1 MTARKLEKQ
10 QWRAFFDR
18 VSRSIEGKRA
28 EIEVASLAIGDQIE
42 AEWLPLLGIVYD
54 PKDDAVEVLLE
65 GLGHLIRRPREVQ
78 VDESL
83 DGLARVIV
91 VDADDVR
98 HIVRLR
104 DPLTLP
110 APPASLS
117 A

>member
-10 QWRAFFDR
+10 QWHAYFDR
-18 VSRSIEGKRA
+18 ASKSITGKRA

-65 GLGHLIRRPREVQ
+65 GLGHLIRRPREVH

-83 DGLARVIV
+83 GGLAGVIV

-104 DPLTLP
+104 DPLMLL
-110 APPASLS
+110 APPGSIPA
-117 A
+117 

>member
-1 MTARKLEKQ
+1 MTEKKLEKQ
-10 QWRAFFDR
+10 QWRGFFDR
-18 VSRSIEGKRA
+18 VSKSIAGKRA

-54 PKDDAVEVLLE
+54 PKHDAVEVLLE
-65 GLGHLIRRPREVQ
+65 GLSHLIRSPREVQ
-78 VDESL
+78 VAESL

-91 VDADDVR
+91 VDADDVL

-104 DPLTLP
+104 DPLMLP